1 MKVTPEPDS
10 RLRLPKTMRCTTT
23 AVPHSSETPRYW
35 RYTRAGAE
43 SHDSST
49 LRMQATTCPKGSSTN
64 TTPWS
69 RARDLYAKAI
79 SRICSAVKSSF
90 CPTP

>member
-1 MKVTPEPDS
+1 
-10 RLRLPKTMRCTTT
+10 MRCMTT
-23 AVPHSSETPRYW
+23 AVPHSSATPMYW

-49 LRMQATTCPKGSSTN
+49 LRMQATTWANGSSTN

-69 RARDLYAKAI
+69 RARDL
-79 SRICSAVKSSF
+79 
-90 CPTP
+90 